1 MNIPQKKVLLK
12 VNLASIVH
20 HDDAPESEVEAAI
33 EELKKFMD
41 AEWVVAKKR
50 RKEKAA
56 AKALPR

>member
-1 MNIPQKKVLLK
+1 MNIPQKKVLVK

-20 HDDAPESEVEAAI
+20 HDDAPESEVTSAI

-41 AEWVVAKKR
+41 TEWAVAKDR
-50 RKEKAA
+50 RKAKAA